1 DKVTLSVKAT
11 SPDGGKLKYQWV
23 IVGETPKD
31 LELKGA
37 KKSTANFV
45 TPEITQEQIIVPFKV
60 TVSDKTGS
68 NEGSVQVTI
77 NKAVTSA
84 TTPTN
89 ASIQATPN
97 ATNATAPPPAV
108 IPPTEAP
115 IVPGPNVTNAT
126 E

>member
-1 DKVTLSVKAT
+1 
-11 SPDGGKLKYQWV
+11 
-23 IVGETPKD
+23 
-31 LELKGA
+31 
-37 KKSTANFV
+37 
-45 TPEITQEQIIVPFKV
+45 PEITQEQIIVPFKV

-68 NEGSVQVTI
+68 NERSVQVTI
-77 NKAVTSA
+77 NNAVTSA

-126 E
+126 EAPPIDAPPTNTLPRAKAGELGAPAGSAVAIKLNGTDPDTGDKIST